1 VADALELIGAVLIVV
16 GIALWA
22 WPLALIV
29 TGLFLVAASWSLA
42 PRPGRDGKAAP
53 VAARTGR

>member
-22 WPLALIV
+22 FPLALIV
-29 TGLFLVAASWSLA
+29 TGLFMVAAANA
-42 PRPGRDGKAAP
+42 PASRAAG
-53 VAARTGR
+53 ARMRVK

>member
-1 VADALELIGAVLIVV
+1 VADALELIGGVLIVV

-22 WPLALIV
+22 FPLALIV

-42 PRPGRDGKAAP
+42 PLHGRDGKAAP
-53 VAARTGR
+53 TSARAGR